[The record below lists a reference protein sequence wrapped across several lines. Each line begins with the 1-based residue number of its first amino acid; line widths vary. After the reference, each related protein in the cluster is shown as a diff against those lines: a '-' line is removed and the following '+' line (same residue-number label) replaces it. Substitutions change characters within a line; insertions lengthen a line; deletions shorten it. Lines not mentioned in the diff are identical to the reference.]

1 MIRVLIAE
9 DQALLREA
17 LRDVLSRAEDIDV
30 VATCERG
37 DQIAE
42 QAVATV
48 PDVAL
53 LDVELPGM
61 DGIQAAS
68 LLRDAVPA
76 CRALILTV
84 FGRPGYLRRALDSG
98 ALGFVLKDTP
108 PQQLIDAIRRTA
120 AGERVVDRDLA
131 VAALEHGHS
140 PLTERERDV
149 LALSREVAG
158 TADIAAQLHLTEGT
172 VRNYLS
178 AAMQKLEVTSRA
190 EAARMAEQHGWL

>member
-17 LRDVLSRAEDIDV
+17 LRDVLSRADDIEV

-37 DQIAE
+37 DEVLHAAKE
-42 QAVATV
+42 AK

-53 LDVELPGM
+53 LDIELPGIDGLAAAAQLHAAM
-61 DGIQAAS
+61 DT
-68 LLRDAVPA
+68 
-76 CRALILTV
+76 CRILMLTV

-108 PQQLIDAIRRTA
+108 PAELISAIRRTA
-120 AGERVVDRDLA
+120 AGERVIDGDLA
-131 VAALEHGHS
+131 VAALDHGRS
-140 PLTERERDV
+140 PLTDRERDV
-149 LALSREVAG
+149 LAMSREVAVTG
-158 TADIAAQLHLTEGT
+158 EIAERLHLSEGT

-178 AAMQKLEVTSRA
+178 AAIQKLNAGSRA
-190 EAARMAEQHGWL
+190 EAARLAEEHGWL

>member
-17 LRDVLSRAEDIDV
+17 LRDVLSRVDDIDV
-30 VATCERG
+30 VASCERG
-37 DQIAE
+37 DEILASACIA
-42 QAVATV
+42 V

-53 LDVELPGM
+53 LDIELPGM
-61 DGIQAAS
+61 DGLEAAS
-68 LLRDAVPA
+68 QLRTALPE
-76 CRALILTV
+76 CRVLMLTV

-108 PQQLIDAIRRTA
+108 PGELVDAIRRAA

-140 PLTERERDV
+140 PLTKRERDV
-149 LALSREVAG
+149 LALSRELAA
-158 TADIAAQLHLTEGT
+158 TRDIAERLHLTDGT

-178 AAMQKLEVTSRA
+178 AAIQKLEAGSRA
-190 EAARMAEQHGWL
+190 DAARIAETNGWL